1 MPQMSPVRVAVIANA
16 PQVRADLQ
24 ALVDAT
30 PAFGFAGSAADV
42 ETLADCFAGSLPDVI
57 VIDLGPEASDAL
69 SPGFDT
75 DRPPPALVV
84 LTDEVDSDWMH
95 EALPGNVMAILS
107 RDATAGEIV
116 AAIEGVAAGLCV
128 LPPEIFAR
136 LLGGRK
142 PSRPMASAVHIE
154 ALTSREIDVLAMLAE
169 GLSNKE
175 IARQLAISDNTV
187 KFHLSS
193 IFGKLGA
200 TSRTEAVTLG
210 MRHGF
215 IMV

>member
-1 MPQMSPVRVAVIANA
+1 
-16 PQVRADLQ
+16 
-24 ALVDAT
+24 
-30 PAFGFAGSAADV
+30 
-42 ETLADCFAGSLPDVI
+42 
-57 VIDLGPEASDAL
+57 
-69 SPGFDT
+69 
-75 DRPPPALVV
+75 
-84 LTDEVDSDWMH
+84 
-95 EALPGNVMAILS
+95 MAILS